1 MIFLLYIPTEI
12 NDIEN
17 TQIKHAECAI
27 DWCMQ
32 PQSVWFFSPLIRL
45 GTSIPL
51 NHGEDQVGGMRAL
64 VIDSVDCLHE
74 VLLGF
79 RLNRASRIDIAIKAR
94 EVGAADLQ
102 ADAMPGFEQVG
113 GGPQIQVQF
122 VD

>member
-32 PQSVWFFSPLIRL
+32 PL
-45 GTSIPL
+45 GTSVPL

-79 RLNRASRIDIAIKAR
+79 RLNRAARIAITIKAR

-102 ADAMPGFEQVG
+102 ADTVSRFEQVG
-113 GGPQIQVQF
+113 GG
-122 VD
+122 